1 MPSSFGLCHSFVIR
15 HSSFVILI
23 MPTDSPIIQVNNLVR
38 RFGDRAVL
46 DDISFNVNRGETL
59 VIMGGSGCGK
69 STLLRHLIGS
79 MKPSSGTV
87 KLFGEE
93 ITGMKE
99 REIER
104 VRLRFGMLFQSG
116 ALLASLTVGENIALP
131 LFQHT
136 NKSPEEIEQIVKGKL
151 EMVGLT
157 GFEDLKPDEISGG
170 MKKRVGLARAL
181 ALDPELLFSDEP
193 TSGLDPIMTAVVD
206 QLTLKLTQGKGMTAV
221 VVSHDMTSAFRIAT
235 RMIMLGHG
243 SIVAQGTPDEI
254 RASSNPEVQ
263 QFIKGEPDGPIPLNL
278 SQEEHEHHQHV
289 KPRPFARARHR
300 FHRKT
305 A

>member
-1 MPSSFGLCHSFVIR
+1 MNATGEA
-15 HSSFVILI
+15 
-23 MPTDSPIIQVNNLVR
+23 IIEVTNLVR
-38 RFGDRAVL
+38 KFGDRAVI
-46 DDISFNVNRGETL
+46 DDISFDVRRGDTL

-79 MKPSSGTV
+79 MKPTSGSV

-93 ITGMKE
+93 ITNMNE
-99 REIER
+99 RELER

-116 ALLASLTVGENIALP
+116 ALLASQTVGENVALP
-131 LFQHT
+131 LLQHT
-136 NKSPEEIEQIVKGKL
+136 VKSVDEIEEIVKQKL
-151 EMVGLT
+151 QMVGLT

-206 QLTLKLTQGKGMTAV
+206 ELTMKLTHGSHMTAV

-243 SIVAQGTPDEI
+243 GIVAQGTPDEI
-254 RASSNPEVQ
+254 RNSPNPEVQ
-263 QFIKGEPDGPIPLNL
+263 QFIHGEADGPVPLNL
-278 SQEEHEHHQHV
+278 SQEEHEDHQHV
-289 KPRPFARARHR
+289 KPRPFVAARDR

>member
-1 MPSSFGLCHSFVIR
+1 MNANAENIIEV
-15 HSSFVILI
+15 
-23 MPTDSPIIQVNNLVR
+23 TDLVR
-38 RFGDRAVL
+38 KFGDRAVL
-46 DDISFNVNRGETL
+46 GDISFNVQRGDTL

-69 STLLRHLIGS
+69 STLLRHMIGS
-79 MKPSSGTV
+79 MKPTSGCV

-93 ITGMKE
+93 ITIMKE
-99 REIER
+99 RELER

-116 ALLASLTVGENIALP
+116 ALLASLTVGENVALP
-131 LFQHT
+131 LLQHT
-136 NKSPEEIEQIVKGKL
+136 DKSPDEIEEIVKQKL
-151 EMVGLT
+151 QMVGLT

-206 QLTLKLTQGKGMTAV
+206 ELTLKLAHGSHMTAV
-221 VVSHDMTSAFRIAT
+221 VVSHDMTSAFRIAS

-243 SIVAQGTPDEI
+243 GIVAQGTPDEI

-263 QFIKGEPDGPIPLNL
+263 QFINGEPDGPMPLNL
-278 SQEEHEHHQHV
+278 SQEEHEDHQHV
-289 KPRPFARARHR
+289 KPRPFVGARHR